1 MRALQGMPLYLDT
14 TVAFGEAKD
23 ERNIVG
29 GQFGLASKEFT
40 PAMAKA
46 VFDNLTAEVRCTSHL
61 SPPRANLAEPLACT
75 DPSQPLRDRHQR

>member
-1 MRALQGMPLYLDT
+1 MPLYLDT

-46 VFDNLTAEVRCTSHL
+46 VFDNLTAEVRCTPRL
-61 SPPRANLAEPLACT
+61 LPPPSTHPPDGAGGLPRPLAT
-75 DPSQPLRDRHQR
+75 AS

>member
-1 MRALQGMPLYLDT
+1 MPLYLDT

-46 VFDNLTAEVRCTSHL
+46 VFDNLTAEVRCTPRL
-61 SPPRANLAEPLACT
+61 PPPPFHPTA
-75 DPSQPLRDRHQR
+75 

>member
-1 MRALQGMPLYLDT
+1 MPLYLDT

-46 VFDNLTAEVRCTSHL
+46 VFDNLTAEVRCTPRL
-61 SPPRANLAEPLACT
+61 PPPAVPTAATAITRAVLIALQPLA
-75 DPSQPLRDRHQR
+75 